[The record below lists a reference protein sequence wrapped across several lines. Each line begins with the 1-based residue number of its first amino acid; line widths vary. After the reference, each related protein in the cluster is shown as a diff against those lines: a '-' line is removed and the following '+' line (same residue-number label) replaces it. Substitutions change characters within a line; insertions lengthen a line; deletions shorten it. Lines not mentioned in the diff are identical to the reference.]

1 MSNTMKTL
9 LNIVLCSTILIGLI
23 VACSDSNPASP
34 EGDTEIPPVEDPIV
48 EPDATTIV
56 DVNETYQTMIG
67 FGGALTWN
75 SVRIINSSKKDEL
88 IDLIAEDLGMDIL
101 RLKNWYYPVGY
112 PENKEPNQMVIDW
125 HKPLFDATN
134 ELYDLVIG
142 KSPEIKVL
150 FSSWG
155 PINTL
160 KSNDRLFRGTLK
172 KQGGEFMYD
181 EYAAYWEDVFDHI
194 TFMPD
199 YLSIQNEPT
208 WVADWETCEWRPAET
223 EEFPSYEIA
232 FNMVA
237 ENLNKLENPPIM
249 VGPESANLSFE
260 GFDAFA
266 LELQDNP
273 NLDIYGYHPYNFN
286 NDTPLSDMKALL
298 SQMGQNFSDKPNMM
312 TEYDGLDW
320 MKTAQFINLT
330 MREANTAAYIYWKL
344 VWDAESE
351 ESMIMIDDSGNY
363 ELTKFYYLMKH
374 YAKFVDEGYLR
385 VDVSSDNSELD
396 QVAFLSPDGDL
407 LTVISVNPTTSDI
420 AVEYSVSGRE
430 VGSGMAYQSL
440 EEDPYRVIDGFNN
453 DIFSLKSQSVTTVVL
468 ELN

>member
-1 MSNTMKTL
+1 MKTFL
-9 LNIVLCSTILIGLI
+9 DNWFYRILLIGI
-23 VACSDSNPASP
+23 IFSACSESNPTSTKN
-34 EGDTEIPPVEDPIV
+34 ETEEPVV
-48 EPDATTIV
+48 EVDATVT
-56 DVNETYQTMIG
+56 VNINQLNQTMIG

-75 SVRIINSSKKDEL
+75 SVRIIDSSKKNEL

-112 PENKEPNQMVIDW
+112 PENKEPNQMVIGW

-134 ELYDLVIG
+134 ELYDLIIG

-155 PINTL
+155 PVNTL

-172 KQGGEFMYD
+172 KHDGEFIYD
-181 EYAAYWEDVFDHI
+181 VYAAYWEDVLDHI

-208 WVADWETCEWRPAET
+208 WVADWETCEWRPFET

-237 ENLNKLENPPIM
+237 ENLNKLENPPIL

-273 NLDIYGYHPYNFN
+273 NLGVYGYHPYNFN
-286 NDTPLSDMKALL
+286 NDTPLSEMQAVL
-298 SQMGQNFSDKPNMM
+298 SELGQNFSDKPNMM
-312 TEYDGLDW
+312 TEYDGLEW
-320 MKTAQFINLT
+320 MKTAHFINST

-344 VWDAESE
+344 VWDAESK
-351 ESMIMIDDSGNY
+351 ESMIMIDDNGDY
-363 ELTKFYYLMKH
+363 TLTKFYYLMKH
-374 YAKFVDEGYLR
+374 YAKFVDEGYVR
-385 VDVSSDNSELD
+385 VDVSSDNASLD
-396 QVAFLSPDGDL
+396 LVAFLSPDSKS
-407 LTVISVNPTTSDI
+407 LTIISINPAETDVT
-420 AVEYSVSGRE
+420 VEFDVSGKSID
-430 VGSGMAYQSL
+430 GGISYQSL
-440 EEDPYRVIDGFNN
+440 ENDLYKTIDGLT
-453 DIFSLKSQSVTTVVL
+453 DEVFSLKSKSITTSVFD
-468 ELN
+468 LN